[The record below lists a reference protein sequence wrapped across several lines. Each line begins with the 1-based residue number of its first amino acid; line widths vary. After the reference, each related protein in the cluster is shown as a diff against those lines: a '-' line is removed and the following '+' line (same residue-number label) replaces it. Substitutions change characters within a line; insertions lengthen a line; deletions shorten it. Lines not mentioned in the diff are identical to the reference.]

1 MRKFKIGD
9 IVIFNKNADLV
20 NFELL
25 DLTFNKD
32 YIIFQVISNTI
43 YSIIN
48 DVGSIQNVSE
58 SFLSLSPIYK
68 RNEII
73 NDILN

>member
-1 MRKFKIGD
+1 MKFKIGD
-9 IVIFNKNADLV
+9 IVIFNKKADHV

-48 DVGSIQNVSE
+48 DVGCIQNVSE